1 MEVISTFYRENKHT
15 YLKTMA
21 GIYDFGY
28 EDIFTDE
35 ELKNMDIKE
44 LNKRIEIS
52 NMSTNVVK
60 EIKSMRRKMK
70 RQQYGK
76 DSRRKVK
83 ESMFV
88 LVDQKN
94 QLMSEYDS
102 LMREVEELQET
113 KAKLE
118 CFNTLMEMERRW
130 KL

>member
-1 MEVISTFYRENKHT
+1 MSSTF
-15 YLKTMA
+15 
-21 GIYDFGY
+21 DFGY

-52 NMSTNVVK
+52 NMSSGVVK
-60 EIKSMRRKMK
+60 EMKSMRRKMK

-88 LVDQKN
+88 LVDQKK

-118 CFNTLMEMERRW
+118 CYNTLIEMEW
-130 KL
+130 KFKY

>member
-1 MEVISTFYRENKHT
+1 
-15 YLKTMA
+15 MA
-21 GIYDFGY
+21 SRYDSGY

-52 NMSTNVVK
+52 NMSSGVVK

-76 DSRRKVK
+76 DSRKKVK
-83 ESMFV
+83 ESMFI
-88 LVDQKN
+88 LVDQKK

-118 CFNTLMEMERRW
+118 CYNTLVEMECRW
-130 KL
+130 KFHY